1 MAYVITS
8 PCIDVKDGACVQCCP
23 VDCIYEGER
32 TLYIHPEECI
42 NCGVCVSVCPTEA
55 IFHEEELPPAEAR
68 FTAVNREF
76 FGPDVSALGS
86 RVVRATWA
94 KYPAIIRQSLRIWH
108 PLHPRQP
115 PRVEDPRMTNHD

>member
-32 TLYIHPEECI
+32 TLYIHPDECI

-55 IFHEEELPPAEAR
+55 IFHEEELPQAEAA
-68 FTAVNREF
+68 FAIVTAISSMPR
-76 FGPDVSALGS
+76 VSALGS
-86 RVVRATWA
+86 PGGACDVGKVACD
-94 KYPAIIRQSLRIWH
+94 
-108 PLHPRQP
+108 HPRVAAWP
-115 PRVEDPRMTNHD
+115 VRVIELRLSPCMRTS